1 MNEGLC
7 SSCIKGHFPDS
18 GVSRCRYLVKKNE
31 LRNKAIREIMEGQG
45 DDRFSPAGL
54 KVLVVDDDLMCLKVV
69 SAMLKRCNYEV
80 NTVSNG
86 QQALAELRAKQGAE
100 NQYDLVLS
108 DVYMPDMDG
117 FKLLENIGLELE
129 IPVIMMSS
137 DSDTN
142 VVLRGVTHGAVDFL
156 IKPVRI
162 EELRNVWQHVIRRRS
177 VTFSRCT
184 ADESGGDHESD
195 AQTGQRM
202 KRKES
207 DVIRAEHEG
216 GAGGKKPRVVWSVE
230 MHQQFVYAVNA
241 LGIDKAVPKRI
252 LDLMNVEGLTREN
265 VASHLQKYRLY
276 LKRVE
281 SVAGKDHPQM
291 GRGRAVEKGS
301 GKPPLQKSRASKSSA
316 TLENIDQESAR
327 KATGMM
333 HTCGSTP
340 NLQGYSTPWMAHPY
354 PPQGYY
360 QISGAMYGG
369 AGMMVNPTSGQPM
382 GWHQQNNIMG
392 GVPPGQYNAMGSTMF
407 YQSAGNS
414 LGSNGVGIGASA
426 NHAQNNNVSSV
437 MDTPSSQMPALTET
451 GVGVGSSATGNVL
464 GIENDFDS
472 MATNDLNL
480 QSSSIV
486 DSQNNVDLV
495 SDFMRAGSG
504 IVNEKDLPNIQGL
517 ENGNTNDDHGTEVLD
532 MFIKGMDS

>member
-1 MNEGLC
+1 MSGKIEGT
-7 SSCIKGHFPDS
+7 GED
-18 GVSRCRYLVKKNE
+18 G
-31 LRNKAIREIMEGQG
+31 
-45 DDRFSPAGL
+45 FSPAGL

-80 NTVSNG
+80 NTVNSG
-86 QQALAELRAKQGAE
+86 LEALADLRAKQGTE

-117 FKLLENIGLELE
+117 FKLLESIGLELE
-129 IPVIMMSS
+129 VPVIMMSS
-137 DSDTN
+137 DSDTS

-177 VTFSRCT
+177 VTYSRCT
-184 ADESGGDHESD
+184 ADESGADHESD
-195 AQTGQRM
+195 AQTGLRP
-202 KRKES
+202 KRKETE
-207 DVIRAEHEG
+207 VIRAEHEG

-230 MHQQFVYAVNA
+230 MHQQFVYAVNT

-281 SVAGKDHPQM
+281 TVTGKDNPQM
-291 GRGRAVEKGS
+291 GRKSSEKFPS
-301 GKPPLQKSRASKSSA
+301 GKPPLQKSKASKSSA
-316 TLENIDQESAR
+316 HLENFDRESA
-327 KATGMM
+327 GVM
-333 HTCGSTP
+333 HTSGSAP
-340 NLQGYSTPWMAHPY
+340 NLQGYATPWMAQPY
-354 PPQGYY
+354 PPQNYY
-360 QISGAMYGG
+360 GNVYPGNS
-369 AGMMVNPTSGQPM
+369 MMMNSAPGQPI

-392 GVPPGQYNAMGSTMF
+392 GVQAVQYNAIGSSMF
-407 YQSAGNS
+407 YQSTGNS
-414 LGSNGVGIGASA
+414 FMSTGMGVGASA
-426 NHAQNNNVSSV
+426 NHAQNNNVSTA
-437 MDTPSSQMPALTET
+437 MDTPSSQMPTGTET
-451 GVGVGSSATGNVL
+451 GVGVGSTSGTGNVL
-464 GIENDFDS
+464 DLENDFDS
-472 MATNDLNL
+472 MATNDGNL

-486 DSQNNVDLV
+486 NSKNNVDLV

-504 IVNEKDLPNIQGL
+504 IVHEKDLPNIKGL
-517 ENGNTNDDHGTEVLD
+517 ENGNDDHDTDVLD

>member
-1 MNEGLC
+1 M
-7 SSCIKGHFPDS
+7 S
-18 GVSRCRYLVKKNE
+18 GKVECT
-31 LRNKAIREIMEGQG
+31 G
-45 DDRFSPAGL
+45 DDVFSPAGL

-86 QQALAELRAKQGAE
+86 QQALMDLREKQGSM

-117 FKLLENIGLELE
+117 FKLLESIGLELE
-129 IPVIMMSS
+129 VPVIMMSS

-162 EELRNVWQHVIRRRS
+162 EELKNVWQHVIRRRS
-177 VTFSRCT
+177 VSFSRCT
-184 ADESGGDHESD
+184 ADESGADHESD
-195 AQTGQRM
+195 AQTGQRL

-207 DVIRAEHEG
+207 ELIRAEHEG

-230 MHQQFVYAVNA
+230 MHQQFVYAVNT

-281 SVAGKDHPQM
+281 SVAGKDYPPM
-291 GRGRAVEKGS
+291 GKGRSSDKI
-301 GKPPLQKSRASKSSA
+301 GKPPLHKGRASKSSA
-316 TLENIDQESAR
+316 ALEHFEHDVNRNGSNL
-327 KATGMM
+327 M
-333 HTCGSTP
+333 HTSGSAP
-340 NLQGYSTPWMAHPY
+340 NLQGYTTSWMPQHFQMNHP
-354 PPQGYY
+354 PGYY
-360 QISGAMYGG
+360 HVSGPVYSS
-369 AGMMVNPTSGQPM
+369 GMMVHPNTGQPI
-382 GWHQQNNIMG
+382 GWHHQNNIIG
-392 GVPPGQYNAMGSTMF
+392 GAPPVQYPPMGSTMF

-414 LGSNGVGIGASA
+414 FASNGGTAA
-426 NHAQNNNVSSV
+426 QNAQNNNISSV

-451 GVGVGSSATGNVL
+451 GVGIGSTSGTGNVL
-464 GIENDFDS
+464 GVDNDFDS
-472 MATNDLNL
+472 MATNDVNL
-480 QSSSIV
+480 QSSSAV
-486 DSQNNVDLV
+486 ESKKNVDLI
-495 SDFMRAGSG
+495 SDFMRSGSG
-504 IVNEKDLPNIQGL
+504 VGNEKDLPNIQGL
-517 ENGNTNDDHGTEVLD
+517 ENGNRNDDHDADVLN